1 MDETL
6 AHPNSNEDCKPCPK
20 GVPMWM
26 ATFADM
32 AILLMAF
39 FVLLIAFNKTEKGGA
54 QMTAGSEEGNF
65 GVQNELP
72 VVSRPKGESAIAKSF
87 SPAQVDRTLV
97 KIVREVTTDI
107 RPPKDTPLTRL
118 NRENRFKR
126 NAEIELLE
134 EALAKEIATNRVRV
148 IAGKFKTIVE
158 IPSQDFGGEERRG
171 DYKASGFKVRE
182 RDLQIYAK
190 VAEVQAEIE
199 AELEIQHVRQKMR
212 DGEPDSSGKQASME
226 DQFEIVKQALAAEI
240 NRGQAEVIKDEE
252 RIIIRLAE
260 HGSFP
265 SGSALIKPSFKRI
278 LSKLALSLQE
288 VSGEIM
294 VEGHTDG
301 VAFNGS
307 GVISDNWDLS
317 VLRATTVVRLLQS
330 KYGLDPAKMV
340 AAGRSEF
347 KPVADNSTKD
357 GRAANRRTR
366 IVILPQLDQ
375 FFKLLEKPK
384 G

>member
-126 NAEIELLE
+126 NAEIEMLE

-171 DYKASGFKVRE
+171 DYKASGFKLRE

-190 VAEVQAEIE
+190 VAEVQAETE

-212 DGEPDSSGKQASME
+212 DGEPDSAGTQASME

-294 VEGHTDG
+294 VEGHTDS
-301 VAFNGS
+301 VPMAYNERFRS
-307 GVISDNWDLS
+307 NWDLS
-317 VLRATTVVRLLQS
+317 AARAAAVVDYLLGVTPQVRGRIMASGMADIRPLMSNETTI
-330 KYGLDPAKMV
+330 
-340 AAGRSEF
+340 GRS
-347 KPVADNSTKD
+347 
-357 GRAANRRTR
+357 RNRR
-366 IVILPQLDQ
+366 IEVIMGAP
-375 FFKLLEKPK
+375 
-384 G
+384 